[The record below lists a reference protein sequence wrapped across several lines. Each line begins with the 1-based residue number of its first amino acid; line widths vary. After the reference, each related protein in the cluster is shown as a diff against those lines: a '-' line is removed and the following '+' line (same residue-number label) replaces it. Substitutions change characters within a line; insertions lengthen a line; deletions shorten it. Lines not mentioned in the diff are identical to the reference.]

1 MDESEINTNEKI
13 EPMEESQDAD
23 TLEENEVIEKPKADD
38 TSAVERMEW

>member
-23 TLEENEVIEKPKADD
+23 TPEENEVIEKPKADD
-38 TSAVERMEW
+38 TSAVERMK

>member
-23 TLEENEVIEKPKADD
+23 TPEEIEVIEKPKAGD
-38 TSAVERMEW
+38 TSAVERMK